1 MLLGGM
7 DDSRAI
13 VENIENKPESSCS
26 AENKMFKNLQ
36 REKLAN
42 GQ

>member
-13 VENIENKPESSCS
+13 VENKPESSCS
-26 AENKMFKNLQ
+26 AENKKRFKNLQ